1 MAEKEKAP
9 RPEGYVTGRPTKYR
23 PEFCQMLVNHMADG
37 GSFEGFAGKIRVS
50 WEALYD
56 WIEKHPEFLQAK
68 KEGFT
73 ASKEFWEQTMADQ
86 ARGKIN
92 GSSTALIFA
101 LKNRFPKDYR
111 DRTEVKHQAYI
122 GDIEDDPERLDQSQL
137 EEIAKITRAKK
148 K

>member
-9 RPEGYVTGRPTKYR
+9 KPASNPVGRPTIYK
-23 PEFCQMLVNHMADG
+23 PEYCQMLIEHMAQG
-37 GSFEGFAGKIRVS
+37 GSFEGFAGTIRVS
-50 WEALYD
+50 SEVLYD
-56 WIEKHPEFLQAK
+56 WIERHQEFLQAK
-68 KEGFT
+68 KDGFA
-73 ASKEFWEQTMADQ
+73 ASRVFWEQTMADQ

-137 EEIAKITRAKK
+137 EEIAKIVKSKK
-148 K
+148 R

>member
-1 MAEKEKAP
+1 MTEKQKAP
-9 RPEGYVTGRPTKYR
+9 KPEGYVFGRPTKYR
-23 PEFCQMLVNHMADG
+23 PKYCTMLIEHMAEG
-37 GSFEGFAGKIRVS
+37 GSFEGFAAVVKTHS
-50 WEALYD
+50 DTLYD
-56 WIEKHPEFLQAK
+56 WLDAQPDFLEAK
-68 KEGFT
+68 KTGFI
-73 ASKEFWEQTMADQ
+73 ASRKFWEDTMADQ

-137 EEIAKITRAKK
+137 EEIAKIARAKK

>member
-9 RPEGYVTGRPTKYR
+9 KAPSNPVGRPTVYK
-23 PEFCQMLVNHMADG
+23 PEYCEMLIEHMRNGA
-37 GSFEGFAGKIRVS
+37 SFDTFGVVIGVS
-50 WEALYD
+50 KDTLYD
-56 WIEKHPEFLQAK
+56 WVERHQEFLDAK
-68 KEGFT
+68 KVAFDE
-73 ASKEFWEQTMADQ
+73 SKKCWENIMYQQ
-86 ARGKIN
+86 ATGKIN

-137 EEIAKITRAKK
+137 EEIAKIVKAKK
-148 K
+148 R

>member
-9 RPEGYVTGRPTKYR
+9 KPEGYVFGRPTKYR
-23 PEFCQMLVNHMADG
+23 PEFCQMLVDHMAQG
-37 GSFEGFAGKIRVS
+37 GSFEGFAGTIRVS
-50 WEALYD
+50 SEVLYD
-56 WIEKHPEFLQAK
+56 WIEKQPDFLQAK
-68 KEGFT
+68 KDGFA
-73 ASKEFWEQTMADQ
+73 ASRKFWEDTMADQ

-137 EEIAKITRAKK
+137 EEIAKIVKAKK
-148 K
+148 R

>member
-9 RPEGYVTGRPTKYR
+9 KPEGYVFGRPTKYR
-23 PEFCQMLVNHMADG
+23 PEFCQMLVDHMAQG
-37 GSFEGFAGKIRVS
+37 GSFEGFAATIKVS
-50 WEALYD
+50 WECLYD
-56 WIEKHPEFLQAK
+56 WLDKHPDFFQAK
-68 KEGFT
+68 KDGFA
-73 ASKEFWEQTMADQ
+73 ASKECWENIMYQQ
-86 ARGKIN
+86 ATGKIN

-137 EEIAKITRAKK
+137 EEIAKILKAKK
-148 K
+148 R